1 MSQTINHPYTKE
13 LQETLNVT
21 KLKCGYLEKRLEL
34 IDSEYSSKSEYDK
47 NEAELIKINTKNE
60 LMALKRVINEKEK
73 YFVKFMQQYVEDMD
87 EVEANFDKVVSDAKQ
102 KSETDNDLKVFLSK
116 IIWDNLDKNTE
127 AKIYFYKQIKKKL
140 NGN

>member
-1 MSQTINHPYTKE
+1 
-13 LQETLNVT
+13 
-21 KLKCGYLEKRLEL
+21 
-34 IDSEYSSKSEYDK
+34 
-47 NEAELIKINTKNE
+47 
-60 LMALKRVINEKEK
+60 
-73 YFVKFMQQYVEDMD
+73 MQQYVEDMD

>member
-13 LQETLNVT
+13 LQETLNTT
-21 KLKCGYLEKRLEL
+21 KLKCGFLEKRLEL
-34 IDSEYSSKSEYDK
+34 IDSEYSNKSEYDK

>member
-1 MSQTINHPYTKE
+1 
-13 LQETLNVT
+13 
-21 KLKCGYLEKRLEL
+21 
-34 IDSEYSSKSEYDK
+34 
-47 NEAELIKINTKNE
+47 
-60 LMALKRVINEKEK
+60 MALKRVINEKEK

>member
-47 NEAELIKINTKNE
+47 NEAELIKINTQNE

-87 EVEANFDKVVSDAKQ
+87 EVEANFDSESMTKAIELAK
-102 KSETDNDLKVFLSK
+102 SGEGIPEPPGVEWLAVTFEER
-116 IIWDNLDKNTE
+116 T
-127 AKIYFYKQIKKKL
+127 
-140 NGN
+140 